1 MDPKMPLGRLA
12 SVSVR
17 DVWSHEANDFTPWL
31 ARAENIELLG
41 ETLDLGE
48 LEIEGT
54 ERDVGR
60 FSADIVARDE
70 SGAFVLIENQLEA
83 TDHRHLGQILT
94 YLAGL
99 EGDATIVWIATKFL
113 EEHRAAI
120 DWLNTNTND
129 RFDFFGIEMEVLK
142 IGASEAAPRFNVIA
156 KPNDWSRGVRSTARQ
171 VGGVVLADRHRLR
184 MAYWASFGEFL
195 RAQESSFKIRRAN
208 KDHWFTFRIGRS
220 GFRLNALI
228 STHKHWIGVELYM
241 SNDPLKTSFKALE
254 SEKAAIE
261 AEFGESLNWQELP
274 GKKASR
280 IALYL
285 AGTDP
290 SDENQ
295 REYQH
300 RWMLEKME
308 KFRNVFSLRVRNL
321 PQGET
326 GEAEDDEPDVAS
338 L

>member
-1 MDPKMPLGRLA
+1 MPLGRLV
-12 SVSVR
+12 SVPVR
-17 DVWSHEANDFTPWL
+17 DVWTHEANNFTPWL
-31 ARAENIELLG
+31 AKPENIELLG

-54 ERDVGR
+54 EHDVGR

-113 EEHRAAI
+113 EEHRAAV

-142 IGASEAAPRFNVIA
+142 IGDSEPAPRFNVIA

-195 RAQESSFKIRRAN
+195 KARGSSFKIRRAN

-220 GFRLNALI
+220 GFNLNALI

-241 SNDPLKTSFKALE
+241 HNDALKTSFRALE
-254 SEKAAIE
+254 SEKASIE
-261 AEFGESLNWQELP
+261 AEFGEALDWQELP

-280 IALYL
+280 IALYHPD
-285 AGTDP
+285 TDP
-290 SDENQ
+290 ADEKL

-300 RWMLEKME
+300 SWMLEKMD
-308 KFRNVFSLRVRNL
+308 KFKKVFALRVRGL
-321 PQGET
+321 SAEASLGET
-326 GEAEDDEPDVAS
+326 EDEAEEER
-338 L
+338 